1 MSAGSWVE
9 LFRGKAWSDRK
20 TEVKFAKKNLHWSS
34 CPGAVHEV
42 RRGFNPGGQG
52 GLECKHQGAIA
63 ELK

>member
-1 MSAGSWVE
+1 MQGAGLNYSE
-9 LFRGKAWSDRK
+9 EKHGRTGRPRSSLL
-20 TEVKFAKKNLHWSS
+20 KKNLHWSS